1 MSQPITLVSGPAVAP
16 YSPAAAFNGML
27 FVSGQIGMDPETKK
41 VVSGGFESEMRQV
54 LVNLKRVIEQGG
66 GTVERV
72 IKTMVLLADMKD
84 FGKMNEMYAEF
95 FGSHRPA
102 RSAFAVKE
110 LPLGVQVEIEAIVAL

>member
-1 MSQPITLVSGPAVAP
+1 MSQPITLVPGPAVAP

-72 IKTMVLLADMKD
+72 VKTMVLLADMKD

>member
-1 MSQPITLVSGPAVAP
+1 
-16 YSPAAAFNGML
+16 
-27 FVSGQIGMDPETKK
+27 MDPATKK

-54 LVNLKRVIEQGG
+54 LVNLKSVIEQGG
-66 GTVERV
+66 GKVNRV

-95 FGSHRPA
+95 FGDHRPA